1 MFRFIDGKQTG
12 TRRGTSTMKIYS
24 LEQRL
29 ADIARDFLC
38 SKRRIEPQR
47 VEVLQQAELI
57 VLRIGGFLAQAEAA
71 MVGRWKHRQVLTTY
85 FERIFENLYPLLRVV
100 IQEACQRSVVDRHV
114 VIDLS
119 RNECVYFL
127 TLGEAPA
134 VREREPGAWPRLP

>member
-1 MFRFIDGKQTG
+1 
-12 TRRGTSTMKIYS
+12 MKIYS

-38 SKRRIEPQR
+38 SKRRIKPQR

-57 VLRIGGFLAQAEAA
+57 VLRIRGFLAQAEAA

-100 IQEACQRSVVDRHV
+100 IQEACQRPVVERRM

-134 VREREPGAWPRLP
+134 AIEREP